1 MSKKII
7 MPILSFAALLLSSC
21 SSPEKPVEVVTTVIK
36 DSSSNFDPV
45 AMQKLIEP
53 RLKAFATAFTSG
65 DSAGMVG
72 MYTPDARIMPP
83 NSPLVSGREAIG
95 KMVGAYMKFGV
106 KEFKDSTTA
115 LYGDRD
121 NLIEEGVYSMGDGKG
136 HLMDQGKY
144 VEVWRQAE
152 GQWKIYV
159 DIFNSNLPVP
169 KSGK

>member
-1 MSKKII
+1 MFKNLL
-7 MPILSFAALLLSSC
+7 MPVLAVSSLFLFSC
-21 SSPEKPVEVVTTVIK
+21 AGPEKPADTTAAVVKDSVTT
-36 DSSSNFDPV
+36 FDPV

-53 RLKAFATAFTSG
+53 RLQEFAKVFTGG
-65 DSAGMVG
+65 DSVGMVN
-72 MYTPDARIMPP
+72 MYAPDARIMPP
-83 NSPLVSGREAIG
+83 NSPMVSGREAIG
-95 KMVGAYMKFGV
+95 KMVGFYMKFGV

-115 LYGDRD
+115 LYGDKD
-121 NLIEEGVYSMGDGKG
+121 NLIEEGVYTMGDGKG
-136 HLMDQGKY
+136 HQIDQGKY